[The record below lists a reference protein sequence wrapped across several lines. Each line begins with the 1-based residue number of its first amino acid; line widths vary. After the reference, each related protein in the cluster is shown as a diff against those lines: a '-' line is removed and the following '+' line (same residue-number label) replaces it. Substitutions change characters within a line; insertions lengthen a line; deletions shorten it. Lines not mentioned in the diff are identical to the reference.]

1 MTKNMI
7 FRISALLIVLVTAAV
22 YFIRQEVDKGSS
34 TLQSEVTITPAVSRI
49 TSSASWVSTAETVS
63 ELALESDIIVRA
75 RVSGAP
81 VTRVLRRELSV
92 FDENNNIV
100 GSTIYE
106 ALFSDTT
113 FEITKTYLGE
123 PLLSIVVMQTGG
135 FDPAKNRVEEVIDD
149 PLYKIGEEYVLFLVD
164 ISGDRVQAPDR
175 ELYVIVHPFGRY
187 EIKGESVSSFGQNPT
202 MDTFSVAPNISDL
215 ESQIEK
221 AISLLSTSTELL
233 IETLTPSPT
242 ETTTPTP

>member
-1 MTKNMI
+1 MSKNVI
-7 FRISALLIVLVTAAV
+7 LRVSALLIVLATMTV
-22 YFIRQEVDKGSS
+22 YFVTQEMDKGPSA
-34 TLQSEVTITPAVSRI
+34 LQTEAAITPTISRI

-63 ELALESDIIVRA
+63 ELALESDLIVRA
-75 RVSGAP
+75 RVSEAP

-113 FEITKTYLGE
+113 FEITKTYWGK

-187 EIKGESVSSFGQNPT
+187 EINGESVSSYGQNPT
-202 MDTFSVAPNISDL
+202 MDTFSAVPNISEL
-215 ESQIEK
+215 EAQIEQ
-221 AISLLSTSTELL
+221 AIG
-233 IETLTPSPT
+233 LTPA
-242 ETTTPTP
+242 PTP

>member
-1 MTKNMI
+1 MTKNTI
-7 FRISALLIVLVTAAV
+7 LRISALLIVLVTAMV
-22 YFIRQEVDKGSS
+22 YFIRQEVDKGLS
-34 TLQSEVTITPAVSRI
+34 TLQSEITVTPTVSRI

-100 GSTIYE
+100 GTTIYE

-113 FEITKTYLGE
+113 FEITKTYWGK

-135 FDPAKNRVEEVIDD
+135 FDPVKNRVEEVIDD

-202 MDTFSVAPNISDL
+202 MDSFSAAPNISDL
-215 ESQIEK
+215 ESQIEQAVQEINK
-221 AISLLSTSTELL
+221 
-233 IETLTPSPT
+233 
-242 ETTTPTP
+242 